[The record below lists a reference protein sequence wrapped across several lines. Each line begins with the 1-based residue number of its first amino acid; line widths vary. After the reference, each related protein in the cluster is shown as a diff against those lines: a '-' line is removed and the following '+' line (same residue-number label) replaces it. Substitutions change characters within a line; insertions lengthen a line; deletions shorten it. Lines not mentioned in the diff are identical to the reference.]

1 MQFKRTFLSCLLLLM
16 GAIVNAQND
25 AVVQNLQQQ
34 FNSSSRGV
42 IQEKVFVHTDK
53 DFFVA
58 GEIVWFKV
66 YTVDA
71 SANTPSTISKV
82 AYVEVTDADK
92 KPVMQAKISLT
103 GGSGSG
109 SFQLPTSVKSGN
121 YVIRAYTNW
130 MKNFSADLYFTRQV
144 TIVNTFRDLEQK
156 QQADSPGYEIRFF
169 PEGGN
174 LVAGNES
181 KVAFRIIDQ
190 NGRGI
195 ECSGKVVDQEGRTI
209 VTFSPQKFGIGNFM
223 LTPVTGGKYSAVIS
237 IGGKTISRALPDVNN
252 QGYILRLND
261 AGSQVNIN
269 VSSTEGYQA
278 VYLLVNTGLNLKKV
292 LSKQLQDGKT
302 VFTVDKNTLG
312 DGINHFTLFNNQAVP
327 VCERLYFKRP
337 VQKLAIDI
345 TTDQQEYNERKK
357 ASISI
362 NVKDENN
369 ATQVAD
375 MSMAVYRVDSLQ
387 AIPAQNIMSYL
398 LLNAELRGTIES
410 PGYYIN
416 NNNDDAADAAL
427 DNLMLTHGWSRFK
440 WENITQNKAAADYLP
455 EYEGHIVMAKITDK
469 KTGQPAPGIEAY
481 LSVPGKNYR
490 LAIAR
495 SDNNGVLRF
504 NVRNFIGGDEII
516 VQTDQQKDSIFRI
529 DIMNPFSDKYG
540 TFLPAGFTLSKNMEN
555 LLVQHSINT
564 QVQNVYS
571 GEKSR
576 QFYAAD
582 IDTLPFYGVASKKY
596 MLDDY
601 VRFTTMEE
609 VLREYVAEVAV
620 RRQHGNFVLKVSDDP
635 HNILF
640 ENNPLVMVD
649 GVPFFN
655 MDSVIAFNPLKI
667 NKLEVV
673 THKYYYGPAVIF
685 GIVSYSTYKGDLDG
699 IPLDPASL
707 VLEYNGMQLQ
717 REFYCPKYDTPQ
729 TINSKLP
736 DFRDVLYWQPNL
748 KTDVTTGSAKAM
760 FYTSD
765 LPGTYAVVVQGITA
779 AGKMGSTVRFITV
792 K

>member
-1 MQFKRTFLSCLLLLM
+1 
-16 GAIVNAQND
+16 
-25 AVVQNLQQQ
+25 
-34 FNSSSRGV
+34 
-42 IQEKVFVHTDK
+42 
-53 DFFVA
+53 
-58 GEIVWFKV
+58 
-66 YTVDA
+66 
-71 SANTPSTISKV
+71 
-82 AYVEVTDADK
+82 
-92 KPVMQAKISLT
+92 
-103 GGSGSG
+103 
-109 SFQLPTSVKSGN
+109 
-121 YVIRAYTNW
+121 
-130 MKNFSADLYFTRQV
+130 
-144 TIVNTFRDLEQK
+144 
-156 QQADSPGYEIRFF
+156 
-169 PEGGN
+169 
-174 LVAGNES
+174 
-181 KVAFRIIDQ
+181 
-190 NGRGI
+190 
-195 ECSGKVVDQEGRTI
+195 
-209 VTFSPQKFGIGNFM
+209 
-223 LTPVTGGKYSAVIS
+223 
-237 IGGKTISRALPDVNN
+237 
-252 QGYILRLND
+252 
-261 AGSQVNIN
+261 
-269 VSSTEGYQA
+269 
-278 VYLLVNTGLNLKKV
+278 
-292 LSKQLQDGKT
+292 
-302 VFTVDKNTLG
+302 
-312 DGINHFTLFNNQAVP
+312 
-327 VCERLYFKRP
+327 
-337 VQKLAIDI
+337 
-345 TTDQQEYNERKK
+345 
-357 ASISI
+357 
-362 NVKDENN
+362 
-369 ATQVAD
+369 
-375 MSMAVYRVDSLQ
+375 
-387 AIPAQNIMSYL
+387 
-398 LLNAELRGTIES
+398 
-410 PGYYIN
+410 
-416 NNNDDAADAAL
+416 
-427 DNLMLTHGWSRFK
+427 
-440 WENITQNKAAADYLP
+440 
-455 EYEGHIVMAKITDK
+455 MAKITDK

-582 IDTLPFYGVASKKY
+582 IDTLPFYAVASKKY

-655 MDSVIAFNPLKI
+655 MDSVIDFNPLEI